1 MMILSIRA
9 CATPEPKKPAM
20 LPKRLARARRV
31 AESKR
36 MDTFREI
43 HESLKKTAKSEQ
55 AFVRDFFD
63 KTRSMWRDDEE
74 DIDETEE
81 VGSMDSDSSK

>member
-1 MMILSIRA
+1 MMLTTIRA
-9 CATPEPKKPAM
+9 CATPEPKKSVI
-20 LPKRLARARRV
+20 LPKRFARARRV

-55 AFVRDFFD
+55 AFIRDFFD
-63 KTRSMWRDDEE
+63 KTRTMWRDDEE
-74 DIDETEE
+74 DLDETEDI
-81 VGSMDSDSSK
+81 GPMDSDK

>member
-1 MMILSIRA
+1 MLTTIRA
-9 CATPEPKKPAM
+9 CATPEPKKPM
-20 LPKRLARARRV
+20 LPKRVARARRV
-31 AESKR
+31 MESKR

-63 KTRSMWRDDEE
+63 KTRTMWRDDEE
-74 DIDETEE
+74 DVDETED
-81 VGSMDSDSSK
+81 VGPTDVDK

>member
-1 MMILSIRA
+1 MMLLSIRA
-9 CATPEPKKPAM
+9 CATPEPKKPM
-20 LPKRLARARRV
+20 LPKRLTRARRV
-31 AESKR
+31 MESKR

-55 AFVRDFFD
+55 AFIRDFFD

-74 DIDETEE
+74 DLEDTEDI
-81 VGSMDSDSSK
+81 GPMDSDSSK

>member
-1 MMILSIRA
+1 MLTTIRA
-9 CATPEPKKPAM
+9 CATPEPKKAFA

-55 AFVRDFFD
+55 EFVRDFFD
-63 KTRSMWRDDEE
+63 KTRSMWRDDDA
-74 DIDETEE
+74 DIDETEDL
-81 VGSMDSDSSK
+81 GPADADK

>member
-1 MMILSIRA
+1 MMLSVVRA
-9 CATPEPKKPAM
+9 CATPEPKKPM
-20 LPKRLARARRV
+20 LPKRVARARRV
-31 AESKR
+31 MESKR

-55 AFVRDFFD
+55 AFIRDFFD

-74 DIDETEE
+74 DLDETED
-81 VGSMDSDSSK
+81 VGPTDTDK

>member
-1 MMILSIRA
+1 MMMLSIRA
-9 CATPEPKKPAM
+9 CATPEPKKAFA
-20 LPKRLARARRV
+20 LPKRFARARRV

-63 KTRSMWRDDEE
+63 KTRSMWRDDEA
-74 DIDETEE
+74 DIDETEDI
-81 VGSMDSDSSK
+81 GPMDSDK